1 MDIKAELLLTDKE
14 IQEAVD
20 NSQVVWLSDE
30 HGTDVDEEA
39 TILLER
45 ASVAKAQATKA
56 VEMILSRIK
65 ELEVHDSYSYRLVGY
80 RISVEELN
88 AFESELLDEI
98 REGK

>member
-1 MDIKAELLLTDKE
+1 MTELLLTEKE
-14 IQEAVD
+14 RLTAMNGDTWPDCYD
-20 NSQVVWLSDE
+20 NKAQAIHLCQ
-30 HGTDVDEEA
+30 
-39 TILLER
+39 
-45 ASVAKAQATKA
+45 AQATKA